1 MSDQSQISISIEKSI
16 KSIGKKNW
24 NKCANHDPL
33 NYNPFVS
40 FEFLNAL
47 EESKSVNGNSGWYT
61 SYFVAK
67 DKDKNTI
74 GCIPSYLKNNSSGEY
89 VFDYSWAEAYQRI
102 GRSYYPKLQISIP
115 FTPVS
120 APKLLTAN
128 KNDVNTKIAMLQGI
142 EDFCSENSISSA
154 HLTFLNKNELNIT
167 KKINIYH
174 NTICSKM

>member
-1 MSDQSQISISIEKSI
+1 MNDQSQISISIEKSI
-16 KSIGKKNW
+16 KNIGKKNW

-67 DKDKNTI
+67 DKDKKTI

-89 VFDYSWAEAYQRI
+89 VFDYSWADFTGTVVRCQVQGGEYEVMRDVI
-102 GRSYYPKLQISIP
+102 HVGSI
-115 FTPVS
+115 F
-120 APKLLTAN
+120 
-128 KNDVNTKIAMLQGI
+128 
-142 EDFCSENSISSA
+142 E
-154 HLTFLNKNELNIT
+154 
-167 KKINIYH
+167 
-174 NTICSKM
+174 

>member
-67 DKDKNTI
+67 D
-74 GCIPSYLKNNSSGEY
+74 IPHHFYG
-89 VFDYSWAEAYQRI
+89 
-102 GRSYYPKLQISIP
+102 
-115 FTPVS
+115 
-120 APKLLTAN
+120 
-128 KNDVNTKIAMLQGI
+128 NTKNLSVLYFFGGP
-142 EDFCSENSISSA
+142 DS
-154 HLTFLNKNELNIT
+154 
-167 KKINIYH
+167 
-174 NTICSKM
+174 